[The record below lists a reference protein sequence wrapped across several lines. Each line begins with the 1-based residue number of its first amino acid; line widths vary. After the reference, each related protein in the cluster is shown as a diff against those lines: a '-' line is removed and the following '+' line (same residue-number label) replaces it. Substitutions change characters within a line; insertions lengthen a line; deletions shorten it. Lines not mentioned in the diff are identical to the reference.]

1 MPLRPAGGG
10 GGGGAEGVLKVL
22 REKNAFVLHYQR
34 GRRDV
39 T

>member
-10 GGGGAEGVLKVL
+10 GGGGDGVLKVL
-22 REKNAFVLHYQR
+22 REKNAVVLHSQR

>member
-1 MPLRPAGGG
+1 MPLRPAGG